1 MYSRMFFCI
10 FFLGFKNTLVLQE
23 TTTDF
28 EDESDGE
35 EGGEDTSNT
44 TEEEE
49 LNHDTI
55 TSLRYLS
62 SSQIF
67 AIAT

>member
-1 MYSRMFFCI
+1 MLPY
-10 FFLGFKNTLVLQE
+10 FFLGLKNTLVLQE

-28 EDESDGE
+28 EEESDGE